1 MSLEGAIAKVES
13 GKSTLVVRTPA
24 PQPAQGQAPPPAQ
37 GQAPPPQPPQG
48 SGKEMSLTVKKDA
61 TITLDGKKVNL
72 IELRPGQKVKVT
84 YEGTTAGSIEAKTK

>member
-1 MSLEGAIAKVES
+1 MILEGAITKVEG

-24 PQPAQGQAPPPAQ
+24 PQPTQ

-48 SGKEMSLTVKKDA
+48 GGKEMTLMVKKEA

-72 IELRPGQKVKVT
+72 VELTPGQKVKVT
-84 YEGTTAGSIEAKTK
+84 YEGTTASSVEAKTK